1 MLIVIFCGLHYY
13 IAEDFIMFETIL
25 SNLKLEGEDKD
36 FISKR
41 KHERRKGDQCVGVIA
56 GRTYPVE
63 NWSPGGVLVFGDPKP
78 FAVAS
83 EMGITLKFK
92 MRDEI
97 VDVPHRAK
105 IVRKTHD
112 RIAFQFAPLTRQIHK
127 AFQSVIDDYVTAG
140 FADSQVV

>member
-1 MLIVIFCGLHYY
+1 
-13 IAEDFIMFETIL
+13 MFETII
-25 SNLKLEGEDKD
+25 STLKLEGEDKD

-41 KHERRKGDQCVGVIA
+41 KHERRESDQCVGVIA
-56 GRTYPVE
+56 ERTYPVE

-83 EMGITLKFK
+83 EVEITLKFK

-97 VDVPHRAK
+97 LDVPHRAK

-112 RIAFQFAPLTRQIHK
+112 HIALQFTPLTKQIQK
-127 AFQSVIDDYVTAG
+127 AFQSVIDDYVTAQ
-140 FADSQVV
+140 FVDSQVT